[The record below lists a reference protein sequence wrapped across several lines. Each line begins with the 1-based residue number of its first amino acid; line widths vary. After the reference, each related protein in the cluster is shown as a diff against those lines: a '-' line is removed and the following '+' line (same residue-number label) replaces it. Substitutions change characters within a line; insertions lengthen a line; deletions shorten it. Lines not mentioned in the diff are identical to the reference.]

1 MKRILLL
8 VCFLAMFSGV
18 VRAQNSVGIGTATP
32 NTKAVLDLVSTGNN
46 QGFLVPRMTT
56 AQRTAV
62 GFTSTLTSNEKGLLV
77 YDITT
82 DKFYYWSGSTWVV
95 IEDSTGTDNQ
105 TLSYTALTGALSI
118 TGGNSVNLAGTS
130 PGGAAGGELAGTYPN
145 PSIANNVIT
154 STKIA
159 DGTIVVNDMA
169 DGAVT
174 TAKILDGT
182 ISTADI
188 ANASVTAPKLAN
200 TTVTAGSYGSTS
212 SVATFTVDAQG
223 RLTAAGNTTISGVT
237 PAGAAGGELSGTYPN
252 PTIANNVITSA
263 KIVDGTIA
271 TADILDGTVAGP
283 DLADNAVSSAK
294 ITDLSITATDIA
306 DATITSG
313 KLTNSGVIAGGYGSS
328 TSVATFTVD
337 AQGRLTA
344 AGNTTISGVTPAGA
358 AGGELSGTYPNPA
371 IANNVITSAKIVD
384 GTIASADILD
394 GTIVTTDVA
403 DGAITA
409 AKILDGTIGTL
420 DISNNA
426 VTDAKLGSGIAVNK
440 LASGTNDQVLTT
452 VAGIPTWATPSIGG
466 TVTSIT
472 TGTGLTGGPITTT
485 GTIALSNVGS
495 PGTFGSAS
503 SVPVLTVDAQGRVTG
518 VTNTAISGILP
529 SGAAGG
535 ELTGT
540 YPNPTIANNAIT
552 SAKIV
557 DGTIASAD
565 ILDGTIVAT
574 DVADGAITTAKILDG
589 TIGTLD
595 IANNAITDAKLG
607 SGIAVNKLA
616 SGTNNQVL
624 TTVSGIPTWATPSIA
639 GTVTSITAGA
649 GLSGGTITSTGT
661 IALANSGV
669 VAGTY
674 GNATTAPSV
683 TVDAFGRVTS
693 VATSTIT
700 GVSPGGAA
708 GGDLTGTYPN
718 PTINTGAVTSVKI
731 LDGTIAT
738 ADIADGSITTA
749 KILDGTVGTGDITDL
764 GIATNDL
771 ANLSV
776 TDAKVAN
783 VSPSKILQAGALT
796 NQVLKWNG
804 SAWTPQAEIV
814 DFALPYSATVSSG
827 GNLFEV
833 INPGGGGVANFVI
846 TNNSSKDFALRAIS
860 NSTATGGA
868 GFFGY
873 TNNTETGNAIF
884 AQTSGLGSAISAIS
898 NNTGST
904 TPTIESITSSGS
916 AAVRG
921 SGDTGIGLWGRGGV
935 AGNGGVA
942 IGSVGQYLGSGL
954 GYGIFG
960 TSTAEGFAGA
970 FSGRVTIAGATS
982 ISGNLS
988 VSGALSKGSGTFKI
1002 DHPLDPSNK
1011 FLYHSFVESP
1021 DMKNIYDGVVT
1032 LDAGGEANVVLPE
1045 YFEALNK
1052 DFRYQLTCV
1061 GGFAQVYVSQEI
1073 SGNQFRI
1080 AGGRPGL
1087 KVSWQVTGIRK
1098 DPYAE
1103 KNRVQVE
1110 VEKQGD
1116 ERGRY
1121 LYPAAYNLPE
1131 SMGISQPIILPTNN
1145 LLDSKKH

>member
-1 MKRILLL
+1 MKHTILL
-8 VCFLAMFSGV
+8 VYCLAMVSGV
-18 VRAQNSVGIGTATP
+18 VSAQNSVGIGTATP

-56 AQRTAV
+56 AQRTAA
-62 GFTSTLTSNEKGLLV
+62 GFISTLGTSEKGLLV
-77 YDITT
+77 FDVTT
-82 DKFYYWSGSTWVV
+82 DKFYYWSGSAWVV
-95 IEDSTGTDNQ
+95 IEDSTGTDSQ

-118 TGGNSVNLAGTS
+118 SGGNSVNLAGTS
-130 PGGAAGGELAGTYPN
+130 PGGAAGGELVGTYPN
-145 PSIANNVIT
+145 PTIANNVIN
-154 STKIA
+154 SAKIVDGTIA
-159 DGTIVVNDMA
+159 SADILDGTIVVTDLA
-169 DGAVT
+169 DNAVNS
-174 TAKILDGT
+174 AKIADLSITATDIGNAT
-182 ISTADI
+182 ITSGKLTNSGVI
-188 ANASVTAPKLAN
+188 AGA
-200 TTVTAGSYGSTS
+200 YGSST

-271 TADILDGTVAGP
+271 SADILDGTVAGA

-294 ITDLSITATDIA
+294 IADLSITATDIA
-306 DATITSG
+306 NATITSG
-313 KLTNSGVIAGGYGSS
+313 KLTDSGVIAGAYGSS

-358 AGGELSGTYPNPA
+358 AGGELSGTYPNPT
-371 IANNVITSAKIVD
+371 IANNVINSAKIVD

-394 GTIVTTDVA
+394 GAIVATDIA

-409 AKILDGTIGTL
+409 AKILDGTIGT
-420 DISNNA
+420 
-426 VTDAKLGSGIAVNK
+426 V
-440 LASGTNDQVLTT
+440 
-452 VAGIPTWATPSIGG
+452 
-466 TVTSIT
+466 
-472 TGTGLTGGPITTT
+472 
-485 GTIALSNVGS
+485 
-495 PGTFGSAS
+495 
-503 SVPVLTVDAQGRVTG
+503 
-518 VTNTAISGILP
+518 
-529 SGAAGG
+529 
-535 ELTGT
+535 
-540 YPNPTIANNAIT
+540 
-552 SAKIV
+552 
-557 DGTIASAD
+557 
-565 ILDGTIVAT
+565 
-574 DVADGAITTAKILDG
+574 
-589 TIGTLD
+589 D

-607 SGIAVNKLA
+607 SGIAVNKLT

-624 TTVSGIPTWATPSIA
+624 TTVAGIPTWTTPATGGTVTGITA
-639 GTVTSITAGA
+639 GTGLTGGTITTTGTIALSNVGTAGTYGSAGSVPVLTVDAQGRVTGVTPTAISGVSPSGAAGGALAGTYPNPSLANNVVTSATIVDGDIATADLADGGVTNAKIANGIAVGKLSIGSANQVLVTSGGVAQWAFLPGSVTSITAGT

-669 VAGTY
+669 IAGTY
-674 GNATTAPSV
+674 GNATTVPSV

-771 ANLSV
+771 ANLAV

-804 SAWTPQAEIV
+804 SAWTPQAETA
-814 DFALPYSATVSSG
+814 DFTLPYSATVSSG
-827 GNLFEV
+827 GNLFELA
-833 INPGGGGVANFVI
+833 NPGGGGVANFAV
-846 TNNSSKDFALRAIS
+846 TNNSSKDFALRATS

-898 NNTGST
+898 INSGST
-904 TPTIESITSSGS
+904 TPTIESISSSGS

-935 AGNGGVA
+935 AGSGAVA

-970 FSGRVTIAGATS
+970 FSGRVTIAGATN

-1011 FLYHSFVESP
+1011 FLFHSFVESP

-1032 LDAGGEANVVLPE
+1032 LDAAGEANVVLPE

-1121 LYPAAYNLPE
+1121 LYPAVYNLPE
-1131 SMGISQPIILPTNN
+1131 SMGISQPIILPSSQ
-1145 LLDSKKH
+1145 LLDSKKQ